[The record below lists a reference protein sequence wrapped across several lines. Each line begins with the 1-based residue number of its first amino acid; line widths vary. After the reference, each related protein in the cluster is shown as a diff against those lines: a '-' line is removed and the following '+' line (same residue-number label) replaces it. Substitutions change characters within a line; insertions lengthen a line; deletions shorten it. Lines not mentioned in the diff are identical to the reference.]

1 MQASIGALIAQ
12 AARRFGDKTA
22 LVFEGRTWSFA
33 QLDHRSSLVAQAL
46 IDRGVSRGAVVSL
59 YSPNCPEWIIA
70 YFGILKAGAVVNPL
84 NLMLTPSEA
93 AFAIADCGA
102 VAVFGSAEKIAGLQ
116 AQAGATGVRDY
127 IQFDGVPLGG
137 ALHLERLLE
146 QTSGLGDYPRAGI
159 GPDDVS
165 TIGYTSG
172 TTGHPKGAVLS
183 HRSILMNVAMTAT
196 LHVRNPGDVVVSALP
211 LSHVYGNVVMN
222 AAMGYGMTLV
232 LHRQFDAEAI
242 LHSIQTWR
250 ATLFDGV
257 PTMYHYLLDH
267 PRLADFDLSS
277 LTRCTVG
284 GQTMPEAKME
294 QVEARFG
301 CRLLEL
307 WGMTEL
313 GGLGATHSL
322 YGPRRLGSI
331 GIPLPHQQARIVDPA
346 TGETVAAPGVVG
358 ELQMRG
364 PIVMT
369 GYHSRPEATREVLGT
384 QGWLH
389 TGDLARI
396 DEDGFIFVVD
406 RLKDM
411 IITAGF
417 NIYPAELERVIS
429 EHPGVAMVAVG
440 SVPDASKGEL
450 AKAYIVRRQGI
461 EVEPGTLEQHC
472 RERLAAYKVPRSFM
486 FVDDLPKTASGKVMR
501 RRLRE
506 CFEQGE

>member
-1 MQASIGALIAQ
+1 MQASVGALISQGAH
-12 AARRFGDKTA
+12 RFGDKTA

-33 QLDHRSSLVAQAL
+33 ELDRLSSLAAQAL
-46 IDRGVSRGAVVSL
+46 TDRGIGAGDVVAL

-70 YFGILKAGAVVNPL
+70 YYGILKAGAVVNPL
-84 NLMLTPSEA
+84 NLMLTAAEA
-93 AFAIADCGA
+93 AFAMADCGA
-102 VAVFGSAEKIAGLQ
+102 VAVFGSAEKIAGLEGQ
-116 AQAGATGVRDY
+116 TADTRLREY
-127 IQFDGVPLGG
+127 IQFDGVPLAGS
-137 ALHLERLLE
+137 HLLQTVLE
-146 QTSGLGDYPRAGI
+146 HTTLEDRYPLASIRAE
-159 GPDDVS
+159 DVS

-183 HRSILMNVAMTAT
+183 HQSILMNVAMTST

-232 LHRQFDAEAI
+232 LHRQFDALAV
-242 LHSIQTWR
+242 LDSIQRYR

-257 PTMYHYLLDH
+257 PTMYLYLLDH

-284 GQTMPEAKME
+284 GQTMPEARMA
-294 QVEARFG
+294 QVEAVFG

-331 GIPLPHQQARIVDPA
+331 GIPLPLHQARIVDPDSGDTLPA
-346 TGETVAAPGVVG
+346 GRVG
-358 ELQMRG
+358 ELQLRG
-364 PIVMT
+364 PIVMKHYHGRPDAT
-369 GYHSRPEATREVLGT
+369 GEVRDE
-384 QGWLH
+384 QGWLR

-396 DEDGFIFVVD
+396 DDEGFIYVVD

-417 NIYPAELERVIS
+417 NIYPAELERVLS

-440 SVPDASKGEL
+440 SVPDAHKGEL
-450 AKAYIVRRQGI
+450 AKAYVVVRQG
-461 EVEPGTLEQHC
+461 VELDLAELERHC
-472 RERLAAYKVPRSFM
+472 RARLAAYKVPRLFAL
-486 FVDDLPKTASGKVMR
+486 VDDLPRTSSGKVMR
-501 RRLRE
+501 RRLRA
-506 CFEQGE
+506 CFE